1 MSVRLPRDR
10 LLRDIWVSAQNRKAR
25 AWFRAFLC
33 LNYGRMLNARLQLS
47 SDFDQRESRI
57 FFSCHPIIGLV
68 LTEVSM
74 KYLSKATLALAA
86 AATAITATPAQAGRF
101 DRNDGIDAGDVIAGA
116 LIIGGIAA
124 VAVAASKNR
133 DSRYDARYDDRYD
146 RRGEYSRGGY
156 DYSDRRFGSRAAVD
170 QCVRAAQRQASRF
183 GRARVTDVT
192 RIERVRGGYE
202 VRGRVVVE
210 DRGYSRGR
218 DDWDRYGNRY
228 DRYNDGYDKGKF
240 SCFARYDGVA
250 DLRLSGLGNSYG

>member
-1 MSVRLPRDR
+1 
-10 LLRDIWVSAQNRKAR
+10 
-25 AWFRAFLC
+25 
-33 LNYGRMLNARLQLS
+33 
-47 SDFDQRESRI
+47 
-57 FFSCHPIIGLV
+57 
-68 LTEVSM
+68 M

-86 AATAITATPAQAGRF
+86 AATAITATPAQAGRY
-101 DRNDGIDAGDVIAGA
+101 DRDGIDAGDVIAGA

-124 VAVAASKNR
+124 VAVAASSKDR
-133 DSRYDARYDDRYD
+133 DGRYDDRYD
-146 RRGEYSRGGY
+146 RRGDYSRGGY

-192 RIERVRGGYE
+192 KIDRVRGGYE
-202 VRGRVVVE
+202 VRGRIIV
-210 DRGYSRGR
+210 

-250 DLRLSGLGNSYG
+250 DLRLSGLGNNYG